1 MEKWIKWI
9 LLAALAYGIYSVI
22 SGTAKDVAAQASD
35 PIEKVKDA
43 IKQVSYIPQNLFLG
57 SDSRSENGVVYP
69 TTPVLGAVYD
79 PIFDWMKEHGYDI
92 NKGIKL
98 YG

>member
-1 MEKWIKWI
+1 MWII
-9 LLAALAYGIYSVI
+9 VFALLFWLFKTGSKIAGDAAPAI
-22 SGTAKDVAAQASD
+22 D
-35 PIEKVKDA
+35 KVKEA
-43 IKQVSYIPQNLFLG
+43 IKQITYIPQNIFPG
-57 SDSRSENGVVYP
+57 MDSRSENGVVYP
-69 TTPVLGAVYD
+69 DTPVLGDVYD